1 MKITDSLP
9 EYKVSLTIRHNDHKT
24 TYETLS
30 QYLEDLASLQ
40 DEDAFNA
47 DSWISR
53 ADFDAAIE
61 SDSIWEVHWYPETP
75 VGSCT
80 VYGSTLENALMKAN
94 GTD

>member
-1 MKITDSLP
+1 MKFP
-9 EYKVSLTIRHNDHKT
+9 EYKVSLTITHNEHKT
-24 TYETLS
+24 TYEPLA
-30 QYLEDLASLQ
+30 QYLEDLASFQ
-40 DEDAFNA
+40 SKEAFDAHQ
-47 DSWISR
+47 WISR

-61 SDSIWEVHWYPETP
+61 ADSLWEIHWYPETP